1 LANVVSERHILG
13 KLLCFSDLLFY
24 ALIVFM
30 YLVLISLMQAENPDW
45 NSIGIFKISNVSGK
59 RRELVPTKATA
70 GDSDMDA
77 DNSDNDSDSDE
88 DSEDEEEGGSAAPVL
103 QVTSCTSVF
112 VICLVKSWSLSLF
125 FYPFSGCIFIF
136 GFFFHSCARLLIVD
150 VLIVFVQ

>member
-1 LANVVSERHILG
+1 
-13 KLLCFSDLLFY
+13 
-24 ALIVFM
+24 
-30 YLVLISLMQAENPDW
+30 MQAENPDW

-77 DNSDNDSDSDE
+77 DNSDSDRDSDE

-125 FYPFSGCIFIF
+125 FFLFQDAFSFLDFSFTAAQGC
-136 GFFFHSCARLLIVD
+136 S
-150 VLIVFVQ
+150 

>member
-1 LANVVSERHILG
+1 LANVVSERHKLG
-13 KLLCFSDLLFY
+13 KLLCFSDLLLY

-77 DNSDNDSDSDE
+77 DNSDSDSDE

-112 VICLVKSWSLSLF
+112 VICLVISWSLS
-125 FYPFSGCIFIF
+125 S
-136 GFFFHSCARLLIVD
+136 FFFPFQDAFSFLDFSFTAAQGCS
-150 VLIVFVQ
+150 